1 VTLPT
6 NLTTHSSAVL
16 DLEDKSLTT
25 NGNFGM
31 YSGSRVKMVL
41 AATRFTVNGNYD
53 SNPGNDIGDAWF
65 TNGVLEIA
73 GNFTATSSCCG
84 QSFRAVGSHV
94 TRFSGT
100 GAQSIAVYYPTS
112 SQTAFMNVEVTNSSA
127 SGVATGSSL
136 FLLGGLTNSG
146 RFTVNPGHT
155 VTMNGGLSLGASS
168 NTNNSGT
175 VNRASCSR
183 APGAVVAGLSCP

>member
-1 VTLPT
+1 
-6 NLTTHSSAVL
+6 
-16 DLEDKSLTT
+16 
-25 NGNFGM
+25 
-31 YSGSRVKMVL
+31 
-41 AATRFTVNGNYD
+41 
-53 SNPGNDIGDAWF
+53 
-65 TNGVLEIA
+65 
-73 GNFTATSSCCG
+73 
-84 QSFRAVGSHV
+84 
-94 TRFSGT
+94 
-100 GAQSIAVYYPTS
+100 
-112 SQTAFMNVEVTNSSA
+112 MNVEVTNSSA